1 MFSISHRAFQRQCAH
16 NKFFSTAK
24 APEQTSRLLKHI
36 LTLSGVSTVVA
47 AYFLLP
53 NESRH
58 APTHALA
65 PLGPSHFTPAI
76 LVESIKTSSDTKL
89 LTLSVPPNLLPRNNP
104 DALAPIWSIF
114 VKDDVIQV
122 ERPYTPLEGVDE
134 NGCMKFWIKKYDHG
148 EVGRW
153 LHSKRVGDAIEI
165 RGPVKTWLN
174 SSQHSDWDEL
184 VLISGGTGITPFYQL
199 LHSIFKTHDT
209 PFHGRLT
216 LLHGSRSLAD
226 LPPSSMLDFL
236 MTLSQKHPDKFQLRL
251 FVDST
256 GNSSVTQSL
265 NIELGRIGKS
275 AVQDVLR
282 LTHST
287 PWWRRIFQPPT
298 TTSIAPERK
307 VLVMV
312 SGPEQMVSTIAGPY
326 GRNYSQGQVGGILR
340 ELGLQPRQ
348 VWKL

>member
-1 MFSISHRAFQRQCAH
+1 MNICLYLLC
-16 NKFFSTAK
+16 K
-24 APEQTSRLLKHI
+24 AIP
-36 LTLSGVSTVVA
+36 LTGTFSTVVA

-53 NESRH
+53 DESRH
-58 APTHALA
+58 APTHASA
-65 PLGPSHFTPAI
+65 PLGPSHFTPAT
-76 LVESIKTSSDTKL
+76 LVESTQTSSDTKL
-89 LTLSVPPNLLPRNNP
+89 LTLSVPPDLLPRDNP

-114 VKDDVIQV
+114 VKDDDIQV

-165 RGPVKTWLN
+165 RGPVKTWL
-174 SSQHSDWDEL
+174 SSWQHGDWDEL

-199 LHSIFKTHDT
+199 LHSIFRTHDT

-226 LPPSSMLDFL
+226 LPPSNMLDFL
-236 MTLSQKHPDKFQLRL
+236 TTLSQQSPDKFELRL

-256 GNSSVTQSL
+256 GDSSVTQSL
-265 NIELGRIGKS
+265 SIESGRIGKS
-275 AVQDVLR
+275 AIQDALR

-287 PWWRRIFQPPT
+287 PWWRRIFQPST
-298 TTSIAPERK
+298 ATSVAPKRK
-307 VLVMV
+307 VLVMIC
-312 SGPEQMVSTIAGPY
+312 GPEPMVNTIAGPY
-326 GRNYSQGQVGGILR
+326 GRNYSQGEVGGILR
-340 ELGLQPRQ
+340 ELGLQSQQ